1 MGRSRKVAVE
11 PRPSQ
16 LDALILE
23 QAKLLSSE
31 EEADNGDKL
40 EIIFAINGVSKA
52 VAEILKVKNS
62 LDHAP
67 LILKLTQKIDE
78 MSSLTPDFKDRL
90 KVAFQ
95 ADLYAALGSTRGQV
109 AEVMQGVPAEGSENA
124 DALKSTYKSALEDL
138 LTGLGLNG
146 VVTLTGGRIREALE
160 GICHFSGSL
169 FAYFLFVR
177 VAKKMQAEDA
187 RPLISNPAHA
197 QAARVALG
205 ERLDNQ
211 NSATSIVA
219 HTQGSLFSDAKLQDA
234 WALYREVMGA
244 SI

>member
-1 MGRSRKVAVE
+1 MGRPRKVVVE

-23 QAKLLSSE
+23 QAKLLSPE
-31 EEADNGDKL
+31 EEADNGDQL
-40 EIIFAINGVSKA
+40 EIIVAINGVSKA
-52 VAEILKVKNS
+52 VAAILDVTDS
-62 LDHAP
+62 LLRAP
-67 LILKLTQKIDE
+67 LILELTTKIDE
-78 MSSLTPDFKDRL
+78 MSSLTADFKDRL

-124 DALKSTYKSALEDL
+124 DALKSTYESALEDL
-138 LTGLGLNG
+138 LTGLGLNE
-146 VVTLTGGRIREALE
+146 VVTLTGGQIRVALD
-160 GICHFSGSL
+160 GICYASGSL

-177 VAKKMQAEDA
+177 VAKKMQAKHA
-187 RPLISNPAHA
+187 RPFISNPAHA
-197 QAARVALG
+197 QAARFALG
-205 ERLDNQ
+205 ERLGNQ

-234 WALYREVMGA
+234 WALYEEVMGA